1 MAVSNNKPSHL
12 RALLRKNWILWK
24 RSWCVS
30 LCEFLIPFVFALLI
44 IAFKQAATT
53 DDISTV
59 TYYTRPSTSYVY
71 DGTLNTAY
79 FKNCKADK
87 NAGKVAIVPDP
98 DTNALAKKIDLALR
112 KYFIFWLKF

>member
-30 LCEFLIPFVFALLI
+30 LCEFLIPFVFALMI
-44 IAFKQAATT
+44 IAFKRAAPSE
-53 DDISTV
+53 DIPTI
-59 TYYTRPSTSYVY
+59 TYYNRASTSYVY

-79 FKNCKADK
+79 FKNCLADK
-87 NAGKVAIVPDP
+87 NAGLVAIVPDP
-98 DTNALAKKIDLALR
+98 ATNTFANKIDLALR
-112 KYFIFWLKF
+112 K